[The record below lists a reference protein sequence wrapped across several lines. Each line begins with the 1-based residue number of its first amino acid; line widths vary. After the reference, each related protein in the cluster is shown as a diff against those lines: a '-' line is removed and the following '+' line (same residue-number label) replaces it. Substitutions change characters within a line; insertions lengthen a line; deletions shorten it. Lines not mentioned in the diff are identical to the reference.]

1 MSLEIKKNHKPVT
14 VTNMKTKKW
23 ITYTIYGILITAVFL
38 YVRFPSDNAA
48 NYIKSMVVAGNPNVV
63 LSFDSANLCFPP
75 GIKLDNVEI
84 SFRDKPDL
92 ILRMDALKMRPAIAR
107 LLSGKLSLLLYANA
121 YGGNMRTNINFANRF
136 STDGPVKV
144 NTGFSGIDLGKCS
157 CLKVATGRRIDGMF
171 SGSLSYNG
179 KWDRI
184 TSGTGSA
191 RLTLLGGNVQLLRD
205 IFSLGELNFDKME
218 ADITLKNRIL
228 KITSL
233 EMTGK
238 QLNGSFS
245 GNIFLNENI
254 MRSRLGIKGNI
265 KIHAMN
271 REISTTLNGTIAN
284 PIPRFM

>member
-1 MSLEIKKNHKPVT
+1 
-14 VTNMKTKKW
+14 MKTKKW
-23 ITYTIYGILITAVFL
+23 ITYTIYGILITVIFL

-48 NYIKSMVVAGNPNVV
+48 NYIKSIVVAGNPNVV
-63 LSFDSANLCFPP
+63 LSFDSASPCLPP
-75 GIKLDNVEI
+75 GIKLGNVEI
-84 SFRDKPDL
+84 GFRDRPDL
-92 ILRMDALKMRPAIAR
+92 VLRTDTLKIRPAFAS
-107 LLSGKLSLLLYANA
+107 LFSGKLSLLLDADI
-121 YGGNMRTNINFANRF
+121 YGGDMRTDINFANRF
-136 STDGPVKV
+136 STEGPVRI
-144 NTGFSGIDLGKCS
+144 NTGFSGINLEKCS

-191 RLTLLGGNVQLLRD
+191 KLTLLEGSVQLLRD
-205 IFSLGELNFDKME
+205 IFSLGELDFDKME
-218 ADITLKNRIL
+218 ADITLKNRTL

-238 QLNGSFS
+238 QLSGSFI
-245 GNIFLNENI
+245 GNIFLSENI
-254 MRSRLGIKGNI
+254 MRSRLAIKGNM

-271 REISTTLNGTIAN
+271 RDISTVLNGTIAN